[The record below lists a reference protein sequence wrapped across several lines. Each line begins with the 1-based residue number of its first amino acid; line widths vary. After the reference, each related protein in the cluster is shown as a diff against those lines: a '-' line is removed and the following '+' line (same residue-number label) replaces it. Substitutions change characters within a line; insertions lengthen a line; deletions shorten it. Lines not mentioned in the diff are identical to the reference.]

1 MGLSARTIVSASQWM
16 ITGDVLVDHCSN
28 HWATTLTL
36 FGKEHGI
43 MSAKQTSRRDFLK
56 AAATTA
62 GAGALAA
69 SGLQSAI
76 KTTEAAVPIVRARAL
91 ESKGVLWGLQYDPHV
106 AAYHRMADLFK
117 KQHGVTIQVQP
128 QAWPLDT
135 KIISAVAAGTQ
146 PDVAC
151 LLGSAIVALYINKV
165 LTPVQDSVLKHN
177 RVDPKK
183 AFLGD
188 AVAAFSWN
196 GDILGVP
203 VESNQVGFMV
213 NVPVEDVQAAGLAST
228 TPPLNNKL
236 FFDSYDHMWAVA
248 KALQTKRGNKVK
260 RWGMSSE
267 GWEAGSLFGIMR
279 ALGTKWWDLDA
290 KKFNFNTPAG
300 IKALQLLVETPV
312 KMGIETELADT
323 GINAAL
329 AGKVAIVRGNGT
341 PSTQEGNKLGY
352 HFELCA
358 APRTQPGKDPL
369 FVGEGGWGFSA
380 MRKAKNPNVATAFL
394 QMVATTPGQLEYA
407 KIYGGLLGL
416 GWAGLVGNMQR
427 FADPSPTNSLV
438 KASKVFAE
446 VAPLTTYLGEQFGYY
461 QLLGTIVGN
470 AAQAIRTG
478 KMTSAQ
484 AASTIQHQ
492 AEAMYKQF
500 LLDVKKAS

>member
-1 MGLSARTIVSASQWM
+1 MNAR
-16 ITGDVLVDHCSN
+16 L
-28 HWATTLTL
+28 
-36 FGKEHGI
+36 
-43 MSAKQTSRRDFLK
+43 TSRRDFLK

-62 GAGALAA
+62 GTGVLAT
-69 SGLQSAI
+69 SGLQMAI
-76 KTTEAAVPIVRARAL
+76 TSTEAAVPAVRAGAM
-91 ESKGVLWGLQYDPHV
+91 ESQGVLWGLQYDPHV

-135 KIISAVAAGTQ
+135 KVISAIAAGTQ

-151 LLGSAIVALYINKV
+151 LLGSASVALYVNKV
-165 LTPVQDSVLKHN
+165 LVPVQNSVLKLKGI
-177 RVDPKK
+177 DPNK

-188 AVAAFSWN
+188 AVAAFSWK
-196 GDILGVP
+196 GDILGIP

-213 NVPVEDVQAAGLAST
+213 NVPVEDVKAAGMAKV
-228 TPPLNNKL
+228 TPPLNNGT
-236 FFDSYDHMWAVA
+236 FFDSYDSMWSVA
-248 KALQTKRGNKVK
+248 KALQTKRGSKVR

-267 GWEAGSLFGIMR
+267 GWEMGSLVGIMR
-279 ALGTKWWDLDA
+279 SLGTKWWDLDA
-290 KKFNFNTPAG
+290 HKFNFNSPAG
-300 IKALQLLVETPV
+300 VHALQLLVETPI
-312 KMGIETELADT
+312 KMGIETELSDT

-369 FVGEGGWGFSA
+369 FVGEGGWGFCA
-380 MRKAKNPNVATAFL
+380 IRKAKNPNVANTFL
-394 QMVATTPGQLEYA
+394 QMVATTEGQLAYA

-427 FADPSPTNSLV
+427 FADPSPNNSLV
-438 KASKVFAE
+438 KASKVFTR

-461 QLLGTIVGN
+461 QLLGTIVAN
-470 AAQAIRTG
+470 AAQAIRLG

-484 AASTIQHQ
+484 AASTIQLQ
-492 AEAMYKQF
+492 AESMHKQF